1 MDVFRIHG
9 RVIDEYA
16 RFTRSFVDIADK
28 RIADVV
34 DRAVDEGSRL
44 PSGSR

>member
-16 RFTRSFVDIADK
+16 RFTRSFVDIAD
-28 RIADVV
+28 VV